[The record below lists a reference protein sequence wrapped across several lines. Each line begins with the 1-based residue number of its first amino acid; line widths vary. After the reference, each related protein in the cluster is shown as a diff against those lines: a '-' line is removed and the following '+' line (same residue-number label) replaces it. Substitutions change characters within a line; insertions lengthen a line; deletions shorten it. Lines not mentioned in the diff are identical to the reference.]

1 MTNKGRRVVVSAERC
16 IGCRAC
22 ATLCPEGLV
31 TLRDTDHRR
40 TISFA
45 AVCEKDCDLCVK
57 ACPTEAITLSPV
69 TAAMPEGGTGL
80 SFEMQTCASCGAPVV
95 TIEMRAWLQEAI
107 PTEVQTDAEGQEWLA
122 LCPRCRREGEAQRV
136 AREGILTRWP

>member
-1 MTNKGRRVVVSAERC
+1 MTDEARRLVVSAERC

-31 TLRDTDHRR
+31 DRRDTDHLR

-45 AVCEKDCDLCVK
+45 AVCDKDCDLCVK
-57 ACPTEAITLSPV
+57 ACPTDAITLSPV
-69 TAAMPEGGTGL
+69 TGSMLEGGTEL
-80 SFEMQTCASCGAPVV
+80 SFEKQACASCGAPVA

-122 LCPRCRREGEAQRV
+122 LCPRCRREAEAQRV
-136 AREGILTRWP
+136 AREAILTRWP

>member
-1 MTNKGRRVVVSAERC
+1 MASNRRQLLVSAEGC

-22 ATLCPEGLV
+22 ATVCPEGLI

-57 ACPTEAITLSPV
+57 ACPTEAITLPPV
-69 TAAMPEGGTGL
+69 PVGMAEEGTEL
-80 SFEMQTCASCGAPVV
+80 SFEMQTCTSCDAPVA
-95 TIEMRAWLQEAI
+95 TIEMLAWLQETI
-107 PTEVQTDAEGQEWLA
+107 PTEVQTDAEGQEWLV
-122 LCPRCRREGEAQRV
+122 LCPRCRRELEAHRV
-136 AREGILTRWP
+136 AREGIMTRWP

>member
-1 MTNKGRRVVVSAERC
+1 MTDEARRLVVSAERC

-31 TLRDTDHRR
+31 NLRDTDHLR

-45 AVCEKDCDLCVK
+45 AVCDKDCDLCVK
-57 ACPTEAITLSPV
+57 ACPTDAITLSPV
-69 TAAMPEGGTGL
+69 TGAMLEGGTEL
-80 SFEMQTCASCGAPVV
+80 SFEKQACASCSAPVA

-122 LCPRCRREGEAQRV
+122 LCPRCRREAEAQRV
-136 AREGILTRWP
+136 AREAILTRWP